1 MKKSVKFGAIVGMS
15 IVAIIFVFGSK
26 KLNEWNCHRYS
37 KMTGKVTK
45 FDFVSLDGCFVATD
59 KGTFIPMKQI
69 RGLE

>member
-45 FDFVSLDGCFVATD
+45 FDWMSFDGCFIATD
-59 KGTFIPMKQI
+59 KGTFAPMKQA
-69 RGLE
+69 RWFE